1 VTGFLEGRV
10 AIVTGAGQGIGKG
23 VAKLMAKEGAKV
35 VVVDPGVNVDGTGKD
50 LSLADQ
56 VVDEIIEDGGIA
68 IASNRSVGT
77 MEVGEAIIQMALEEF
92 GKLDIVITCHG
103 ILRDRMIF
111 NMSEDEWDSVIN
123 VHLKGTFTIVRPA
136 CSLFRKQG
144 YGRIVTFTSE
154 SGLVGNS
161 GQANYGAAKAGI
173 AGFTKVVARDM
184 GKYNVTAN
192 SIAPRAATRMTSGI
206 PDSAV
211 KAREEL
217 GIMATEGEDELSSAN
232 PDDIAPFTVYLA
244 SEYAHNINGQTF
256 LVYGGVVSLFNEPE
270 STKTISKEGRWTIEE
285 LASVFPSAIGSELF
299 NPAPS
304 LDSLSQD
311 NV

>member
-1 VTGFLEGRV
+1 MAGFLEGRV

-50 LSLADQ
+50 LSVADQ
-56 VVDEIIEDGGIA
+56 AVDEIIQDGGIA
-68 IASNRSVGT
+68 IACHRSVTT
-77 MEVGEAIIQMALEEF
+77 MESGEAIIQMAVEEF
-92 GKLDIVITCHG
+92 GKLDIVTTCHG

-123 VHLKGTFTIVRPA
+123 VHLKGTFTIVRHA

-154 SGLVGNS
+154 SGLIGNS
-161 GQANYGAAKAGI
+161 GQANYGAAKSGI
-173 AGFTKVVARDM
+173 AGLTKVVARDM

-206 PDSAV
+206 PDSALQV
-211 KAREEL
+211 REQL
-217 GIMATEGEDELSSAN
+217 GITATEGEDELLTAN

-256 LVYGGVVSLFNEPE
+256 LVYGGVVSLMSQPRVLRSIYNE
-270 STKTISKEGRWTIEE
+270 KGRWSLSDLGS
-285 LASVFPSAIGSELF
+285 LARDYLTLGIS

-304 LDSLSQD
+304 SD
-311 NV
+311 